1 MIHIGW
7 QEAIQLDDSL
17 LALTSFFSK
26 PPKTVQL
33 LSGGLTNRCWRVHGQ
48 NGTSYVWRPCS
59 EHSRAFSVSR
69 DQERAVLEFVTQST
83 VSSFVSPAPVFN
95 CEQGL
100 LVEWLEGETLHQG
113 IDEASLIRLATDIH
127 NLPIDKLP
135 VAPFSYVARLDHYWF
150 QIASQYKNSEFEAI
164 YRYWRALPEMHSAQ
178 VALCHFDLGS
188 YNLIQTDSAIGVI
201 DWEYA
206 AVSDPRIDLAMMV
219 DLTNA
224 DLDAFVY
231 HYCMQRNIEQVE
243 EWQQDVEKWIP
254 RVRVLAMLWFL
265 LGYKLWGDAQYLDS
279 ANQIKH
285 TICS

>member
-7 QEAIQLDDSL
+7 QEATQLDDSL
-17 LALTSFFSK
+17 LALTSFFFE

-33 LSGGLTNRCWRVHGQ
+33 LSGGLTNRCWRIHSK

-83 VSSFVSPAPVFN
+83 VSSFVSPAPVFH

-100 LVEWLEGETLHQG
+100 LVEWLDGETLHQG
-113 IDEASLIRLATDIH
+113 VDESSLIQLVADIH
-127 NLPIDKLP
+127 TLAIDKLP

-150 QIASQYKNSEFEAI
+150 QIASQYKNTEFEAI
-164 YRYWRALPEMHSAQ
+164 YYQWRALPEMHSAQ

-188 YNLIQTDSAIGVI
+188 YNLIQTNSVIGVI

-206 AVSDPRIDLAMMV
+206 TVSDPRIDLAMMV

-224 DLDAFVY
+224 DLDTFVRR
-231 HYCMQRNIEQVE
+231 YCKQRNIEQIE
-243 EWQQDVEKWIP
+243 EWQQDVKQWVP

-265 LGYKLWGDAQYLDS
+265 LGYKLWGDVQYLDS